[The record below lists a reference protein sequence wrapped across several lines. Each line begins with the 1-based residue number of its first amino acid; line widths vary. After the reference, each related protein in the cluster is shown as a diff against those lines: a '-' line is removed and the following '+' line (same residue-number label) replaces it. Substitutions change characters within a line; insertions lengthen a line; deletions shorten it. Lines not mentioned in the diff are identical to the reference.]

1 MNALLFVSYF
11 SKMNFTILHFDS
23 LASTNTEATNQAK
36 RGAGEGLCI
45 VAGRQTEGRGRF
57 GREWISQKDAGVYF
71 SIVLRPKIAVKY
83 LPLMTFACAVAVFE
97 TLSKFGLNP
106 DIKWANDV
114 HVEGKKICGI
124 LAETCET
131 NVGLAV
137 IVGIGIN
144 LKSAN
149 FPPELKEIATSI
161 EQETGTTPDA
171 EVLLQT
177 LTGFLSVYCEILYGE
192 NGVEKIRQEWM
203 RRSSYA
209 RGKSVRVRLSN
220 KTISGKTCGIESD
233 GALRVRT
240 ESGEVKTVR
249 AGDVEK
255 LRTEKQ
261 HISI

>member
-1 MNALLFVSYF
+1 
-11 SKMNFTILHFDS
+11 MNFTILHFDS
-23 LASTNTEATNQAK
+23 LASTNTEAVNQAK
-36 RGAGEGLCI
+36 RGASEGLCV
-45 VAGRQTEGRGRF
+45 VARQQTKGRGRF

-83 LPLMTFACAVAVFE
+83 LSLLTFACAVAVFE

-106 DIKWANDV
+106 DIKWANDI
-114 HVEGKKICGI
+114 HVGDKKICGI

-131 NVGLAV
+131 NAGLAV
-137 IVGIGIN
+137 VVGIGIN

-149 FPPELKEIATSI
+149 FPPKLKEIATSF
-161 EQETGTTPDA
+161 EQETGKTPDA
-171 EVLLQT
+171 EILLQT

-192 NGVEKIRQEWM
+192 NGAEKISQEWT
-203 RRSSYA
+203 RRSTYA
-209 RGKSVRVRLSN
+209 CGKSVRVRLRN
-220 KTISGKTCGIESD
+220 ETISGKTCGIEAD
-233 GALRVRT
+233 GALRVQT